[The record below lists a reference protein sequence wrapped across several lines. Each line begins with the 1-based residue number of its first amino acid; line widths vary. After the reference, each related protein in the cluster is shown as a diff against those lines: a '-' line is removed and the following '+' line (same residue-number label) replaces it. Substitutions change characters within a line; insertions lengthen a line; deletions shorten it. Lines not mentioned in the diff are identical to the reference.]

1 MGTDGCGAR
10 KGRGDGS
17 GLGTGL
23 GIDDG
28 IGSHCDGMGLTMS
41 EGAGVDGGTVDGTG
55 VDGLAEGTHEGRPEG
70 GSDGVAVGTTVGFH
84 VAVGTTV
91 GYHVGNGNCMTVGSE
106 VRAGDGRAVGCAVGG
121 IGLGVATGCPS
132 AKEKPHA
139 GALAGSPQS
148 SEATGQ
154 TCRWKGTTRPVPVQM
169 RHG

>member
-10 KGRGDGS
+10 TGRSDGS

-41 EGAGVDGGTVDGTG
+41 EGAAVDGGTVDGTG

-70 GSDGVAVGTTVGFH
+70 GSDGVAVGTTVG
-84 VAVGTTV
+84 
-91 GYHVGNGNCMTVGSE
+91 YHVGNGNCMTVGSE
-106 VRAGDGRAVGCAVGG
+106 VRAGDGLAVGCAVGG
-121 IGLGVATGCPS
+121 IGLGVATGDPS
-132 AKEKPHA
+132 GKEKPHA
-139 GALAGSPQS
+139 AALAGSPQS

-169 RHG
+169 WQG